1 MQINIINLF
10 QGKHCLAGEMIQ
22 TGKKMKES
30 WSETLWNEEMRRCE
44 VLDIAEK
51 MKKDRS
57 RRY

>member
-30 WSETLWNEEMRRCE
+30 WSETLWNEQ
-44 VLDIAEK
+44 
-51 MKKDRS
+51 S
-57 RRY
+57 RRLGKQGWDGMDT